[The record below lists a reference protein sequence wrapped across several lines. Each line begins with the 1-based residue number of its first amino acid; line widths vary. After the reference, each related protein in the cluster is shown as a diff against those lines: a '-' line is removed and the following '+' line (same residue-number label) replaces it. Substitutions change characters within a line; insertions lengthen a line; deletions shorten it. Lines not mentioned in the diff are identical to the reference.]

1 MIYFKDLVMS
11 QRKKPLNLLELYK
24 SINPSP
30 SSLEPKPIDNSESN
44 KKEKEKKRNR
54 RVL

>member
-1 MIYFKDLVMS
+1 MS

-30 SSLEPKPIDNSESN
+30 SSLEPKPIDNSGN
-44 KKEKEKKRNR
+44 KKEKKKKEQKSPQ
-54 RVL
+54 